1 MNSVG
6 RIGPQTC
13 QEFQDLYNVCCS
25 HRKMVVKKKDSFNF
39 LLGLGLISSIDL
51 EHNGSQEKAQG
62 NLNGP

>member
-1 MNSVG
+1 MP
-6 RIGPQTC
+6 RIPGFIQC
-13 QEFQDLYNVCCS
+13 VLLSQENGGE
-25 HRKMVVKKKDSFNF
+25 KKKDSFNF